1 MHEAGKRRR
10 KLDPEI
16 EARIDRI
23 PINTVNDSG
32 QDEFGFNRESLK
44 AAMPLALFLYEKWFR
59 VETEGIENI
68 PAEGPALIT
77 PNHSGQLPLDGMM
90 IAIAAIKR
98 MEPPRLPRSLVEKW
112 LPTLPFAGRFMARV
126 GQVVGV
132 TENAEKLLTNG
143 ELVMIFPE
151 GALGSGKTWDKRYQI
166 QRFTHGFV
174 ELAIKR
180 RAPIIPTAVIGGE
193 EQAPSF
199 HNVEWLAK
207 RLHLIYFP
215 ITPTF
220 PWLGALGLIPLPSKY
235 RIYFG
240 KPIDLSEYQ
249 DDLKNP
255 DRIHEHVERV
265 RETVRQMVNEGLKKR
280 PFPGL

>member
-16 EARIDRI
+16 EARIDQI

-68 PAEGPALIT
+68 PAEGPAIIT

-98 MEPPRLPRSLVEKW
+98 MEPPRLPRALVEKW
-112 LPTLPFAGRFMARV
+112 LPTLPFAGWIITRA
-126 GQVVGV
+126 GPVVGV

-174 ELAIKR
+174 ELAIKF

-199 HNVEWLAK
+199 HNVKWLAK
-207 RLHLIYFP
+207 KLNLLYLP

-265 RETVRQMVNEGLKKR
+265 RETVRRMVNGGLKKR